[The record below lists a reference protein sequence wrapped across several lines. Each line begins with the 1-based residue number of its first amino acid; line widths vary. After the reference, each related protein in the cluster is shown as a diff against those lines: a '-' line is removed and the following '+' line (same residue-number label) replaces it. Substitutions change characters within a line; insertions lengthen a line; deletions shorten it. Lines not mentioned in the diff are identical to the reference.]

1 MTDNAVEE
9 RVKLFA
15 EGALAALTDE
25 RRWECELLAVLEPGM
40 RLRRSEMYPDQVE
53 LLWAGLLVGVT
64 TWHWLNTG
72 EAPPSV
78 GQGEYDEQ

>member
-15 EGALAALTDE
+15 DGALAALTDE
-25 RRWECELLAVLEPGM
+25 RRAECEFLAVLEPGM

-72 EAPPSV
+72 APPKSD
-78 GQGEYDEQ
+78 GAGGYPYE